1 MQRHPTHTWRCYN
14 EYSQSTPP
22 HQSKTKS
29 RDPWTEIQSTATIYA
44 EAFVFCLL
52 LPIRFVIDE
61 TSIKDAAIFSGVMSR
76 CPQEARMSDQTIQR
90 ALEVKRRHEQELLR
104 KANVLAVG
112 VGYRTRD
119 GQQTQE
125 VSIVVSVKNKVPAS
139 NLKPGDRIPASLEG
153 VTVDV
158 VETGL
163 IRAL

>member
-1 MQRHPTHTWRCYN
+1 
-14 EYSQSTPP
+14 
-22 HQSKTKS
+22 
-29 RDPWTEIQSTATIYA
+29 
-44 EAFVFCLL
+44 
-52 LPIRFVIDE
+52 
-61 TSIKDAAIFSGVMSR
+61 
-76 CPQEARMSDQTIQR
+76 MSDQTIQR
-90 ALEVKRRHEQELLR
+90 TLEVKRRHEQELLR

-153 VTVDV
+153 VPVDV